1 MAGEFPKTRYT
12 WIHPV
17 HVHISRYRDDRRG
30 RGGGGGGIRGGGK
43 KGRRGWLVQHSASSR
58 FAVFFLGLSKRR
70 IAYSCIDLFRLFA
83 LFLLG
88 VQGGFFVCDGFSRK
102 KRRAEGEDSGH
113 CGTIRTKVAIATE
126 FKGAEEWRPMQI
138 EGFFSY
144 VATVATGFSRI
155 IDTASNEIRLHVDE
169 NVNRILVITSLI
181 SHLSFSS
188 SILYNCHC
196 SWGKKF

>member
-1 MAGEFPKTRYT
+1 MAATFPKTRYT
-12 WIHPV
+12 RTHPSYLPRT
-17 HVHISRYRDDRRG
+17 HTLSRGIGTIEGGEEKEEEEERSEE
-30 RGGGGGGIRGGGK
+30 GGGG
-43 KGRRGWLVQHSASSR
+43 WLVRHSASSR

-83 LFLLG
+83 LFLVG

-138 EGFFSY
+138 EGFFF
-144 VATVATGFSRI
+144 FS
-155 IDTASNEIRLHVDE
+155 L
-169 NVNRILVITSLI
+169 SLPLPLPLP
-181 SHLSFSS
+181 SPRTWLP
-188 SILYNCHC
+188 
-196 SWGKKF
+196 

>member
-1 MAGEFPKTRYT
+1 MIIPFLDLRANEDGRHEFPKTRYT
-12 WIHPV
+12 RTHPRATRA
-17 HVHISRYRDDRRG
+17 HTLSRYRDDRRG
-30 RGGGGGGIRGGGK
+30 RGEGGGGWKSRRRKEGG
-43 KGRRGWLVQHSASSR
+43 GWLVRHSASSR

-83 LFLLG
+83 LFLVG

-138 EGFFSY
+138 EGFFS
-144 VATVATGFSRI
+144 SL
-155 IDTASNEIRLHVDE
+155 SLSLPLLPPRLP
-169 NVNRILVITSLI
+169 
-181 SHLSFSS
+181 
-188 SILYNCHC
+188 
-196 SWGKKF
+196 

>member
-1 MAGEFPKTRYT
+1 MP
-12 WIHPV
+12 
-17 HVHISRYRDDRRG
+17 
-30 RGGGGGGIRGGGK
+30 
-43 KGRRGWLVQHSASSR
+43 HSASSR

-83 LFLLG
+83 LFLVG

-138 EGFFSY
+138 EGFFFSFLSLPLPLPSVRGY
-144 VATVATGFSRI
+144 RDHGSFSTV
-155 IDTASNEIRLHVDE
+155 IDT
-169 NVNRILVITSLI
+169 TST
-181 SHLSFSS
+181 
-188 SILYNCHC
+188 NA
-196 SWGKKF
+196 

>member
-30 RGGGGGGIRGGGK
+30 RGGGSGGIRGGGR

-144 VATVATGFSRI
+144 VATVPTDFSRI

-169 NVNRILVITSLI
+169 NVNQILVITSL
-181 SHLSFSS
+181 
-188 SILYNCHC
+188 
-196 SWGKKF
+196 